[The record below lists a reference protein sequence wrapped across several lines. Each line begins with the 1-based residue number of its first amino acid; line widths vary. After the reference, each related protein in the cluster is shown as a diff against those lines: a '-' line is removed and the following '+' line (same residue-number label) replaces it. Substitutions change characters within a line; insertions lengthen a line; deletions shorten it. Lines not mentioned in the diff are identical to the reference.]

1 MVTCSILGRLASP
14 VNEIEASGRLEA
26 RERLIGAGF
35 EEQHNKCAKR
45 PLSGHYW
52 PIIGALFTGAKNGSF
67 SLPGF

>member
-1 MVTCSILGRLASP
+1 MLGSTWGRLGTV
-14 VNEIEASGRLEA
+14 VNEIEASGRLGTWK
-26 RERLIGAGF
+26 RLFGEGF
-35 EEQHNKCAKR
+35 KELHNKCAKR